1 MSSVGD
7 PIAMPWKLNPPM
19 FDGDSLEFRSFRKE
33 ATTFADCCGFGD
45 AFERNHEVPI
55 ADGALT
61 YTQIRSL
68 CFTDAE
74 IERHRKAYQFLRS
87 ALSSE
92 VDQGILLTANS
103 PTEAW
108 RNLESW
114 HNPKSISA
122 TQALHDRFQS
132 YFVKPGQNP
141 LVALTALEEMA
152 SQLSQKIFSMAPN
165 QSLIQFLS
173 ILPESEYEVEKGTF
187 CNGL

>member
-1 MSSVGD
+1 MSSAGD
-7 PIAMPWKLNPPM
+7 PIIMPWKLNPPM
-19 FDGDSLEFRSFRKE
+19 FDGDSLTFRSFRKE
-33 ATTFADCCGFGD
+33 ATTFVDCCGFGD
-45 AFERNHEVPI
+45 VFEGNHEVPI

-61 YTQIRSL
+61 YTQTRSL
-68 CFTDAE
+68 GFADGV

-92 VDQGILLTANS
+92 VYRGILLRANS
-103 PTEAW
+103 PTEAG

-132 YFVKPGQNP
+132 YFMKPGQNP

-152 SQLSQKIFSMAPN
+152 SQLSQQNFSMAPN
-165 QSLIQFLS
+165 
-173 ILPESEYEVEKGTF
+173 
-187 CNGL
+187 